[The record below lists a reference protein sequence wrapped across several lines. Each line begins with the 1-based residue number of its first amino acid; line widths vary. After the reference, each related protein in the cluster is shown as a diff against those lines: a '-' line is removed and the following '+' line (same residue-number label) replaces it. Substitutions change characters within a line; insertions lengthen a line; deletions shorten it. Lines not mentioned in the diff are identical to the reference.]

1 MFTLSHRNLRNWQ
14 LFPVFREHRRDV
26 QRVTKSK
33 CKFYFFFTHIHIHTH
48 SLTKEVKT
56 TDPQWRY
63 RPLHS
68 AKLQYDA
75 EDAYNYKYY
84 HEIFHQTFLHF
95 LYFASPLYAILSI
108 SLSSIPCYV
117 VIVYYPRLHTFLY
130 YFVSPSFT
138 PFFPLSSLPTS
149 SPFFLLPS
157 FLTPSTP
164 LLPSFLLSLTPFFLP
179 YVPIPHPFFLS
190 SSFPPPATLSWLD
203 NQPTKYLWQH

>member
-1 MFTLSHRNLRNWQ
+1 MQIL
-14 LFPVFREHRRDV
+14 
-26 QRVTKSK
+26 
-33 CKFYFFFTHIHIHTH
+33 FFFTHIRIHTH

-84 HEIFHQTFLHF
+84 HEIFHQTSLHF
-95 LYFASPLYAILSI
+95 PYFASLLYAILSI
-108 SLSSIPCYV
+108 FLSSIPCYV

-138 PFFPLSSLPTS
+138 PFFPPSSLPTS
-149 SPFFLLPS
+149 SPFFLPSSHPQLLSFLPSYFPSLPSS
-157 FLTPSTP
+157 FLTS
-164 LLPSFLLSLTPFFLP
+164 PF
-179 YVPIPHPFFLS
+179 PILS
-190 SSFPPPATLSWLD
+190 SSLPPSLPQPPFPDLITNPPNIYGSTKGISNWKLCRRNSLPWYMTLH
-203 NQPTKYLWQH
+203 QFF